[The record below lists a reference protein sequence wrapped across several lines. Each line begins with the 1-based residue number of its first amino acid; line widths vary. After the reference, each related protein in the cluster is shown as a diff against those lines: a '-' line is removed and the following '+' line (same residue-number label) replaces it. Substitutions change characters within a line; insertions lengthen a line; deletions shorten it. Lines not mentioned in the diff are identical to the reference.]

1 MKESNPTPV
10 ASRPV
15 LPPPVHPVSELRR
28 DLEPVWEQLDA
39 LGEKPLSL
47 EELQREALEEAE

>member
-1 MKESNPTPV
+1 MKETSPTPV
-10 ASRPV
+10 ASRPL
-15 LPPPVHPVSELRR
+15 LPPSVHPVSELGRE
-28 DLEPVWEQLDA
+28 LERVWEQLDV